1 MPMFEDLTERLE
13 GIFSRL
19 SLKGHLTEADV
30 DEALKQVRLALLEAD
45 VNFRVVK
52 QFIADVRERAIGAEV
67 TKSLSPG
74 QQVVKIVNEELINLL
89 GQPARLDLGGV
100 PPHVIMLVGLQ
111 GAGKTTAAAKLALQL
126 RRSGQRPLLVALDTR
141 RPAAITQLEVLGKQI
156 DVPVH
161 AEGTQPPPPD
171 IAARALDRARVSNYS
186 VVILDTSGRLNIDE
200 ALMQELE
207 QIRGR
212 TKPAETLLV
221 VDSMTGQEAVRVA
234 QDFFNRTDVT
244 GLVLTKMDGDARG
257 GAALSIRAVTGI
269 PIKYIGTGE
278 KLDALEPFYPDRIA
292 SRILGMGDI
301 LSLIE
306 RAEQSMDQEEAEKAT
321 KRMAEGHFDLED
333 FLQQLQQIKKLGP
346 LSQIMEMIPGLNQ
359 MTKQLPQGVSDKDL
373 KRIEAIIYSMTVQE
387 RRNPKILNGSRKRR
401 VAAGSGTSVQ
411 EVNNLIRQFLEMQK
425 MMKQFG
431 KGRRLPKNLMDMF
444 KQ

>member
-1 MPMFEDLTERLE
+1 
-13 GIFSRL
+13 
-19 SLKGHLTEADV
+19 
-30 DEALKQVRLALLEAD
+30 
-45 VNFRVVK
+45 
-52 QFIADVRERAIGAEV
+52 
-67 TKSLSPG
+67 
-74 QQVVKIVNEELINLL
+74 
-89 GQPARLDLGGV
+89 
-100 PPHVIMLVGLQ
+100 
-111 GAGKTTAAAKLALQL
+111 
-126 RRSGQRPLLVALDTR
+126 
-141 RPAAITQLEVLGKQI
+141 
-156 DVPVH
+156 
-161 AEGTQPPPPD
+161 
-171 IAARALDRARVSNYS
+171 
-186 VVILDTSGRLNIDE
+186 
-200 ALMQELE
+200 
-207 QIRGR
+207 
-212 TKPAETLLV
+212 
-221 VDSMTGQEAVRVA
+221 MTGQEAVRVA
-234 QDFFNRTDVT
+234 QDFFNRTDVS

-306 RAEQSMDQEEAEKAT
+306 RAEQSMDQDEAEKAT
-321 KRMAEGHFDLED
+321 RRMAEGHFDLED

-359 MTKQLPQGVSDKDL
+359 MTKQLPQAVSDKDL
-373 KRIEAIIYSMTVQE
+373 KRVEAIIYSMTTQE

-401 VAAGSGTSVQ
+401 IAAGSGTSVQ